1 MNIEDLIIS
10 LTLSRIP
17 LNAWDE
23 KLVYSFYDQISRGSG
38 FTEKQSMLAVKTLN
52 RHYVQLS
59 AFLQKDVSPFITK
72 PSFRLPI
79 RQINTTKQLSV
90 VLNSQFGKAVKAVFP
105 YNEKTVETIRKSRDD
120 IGQANWDKDEKC
132 WFFALNENSIQFLVE
147 LAANENFEVD
157 EEFQNLRE
165 QVTEIVANME
175 NYIPTLVV
183 EDKKPKIVNSGKNL
197 PPIETDD
204 LLTAIFES
212 RKRGISTW
220 DEKISNFL
228 DSDEV
233 DPVTREFLKTEPHEN
248 MHVDSDLHDI
258 STLSEV
264 VLHLSPC
271 LVVIPG
277 GSEYENLV
285 MSHTFMKQ
293 IGMQDHEM
301 SVMFRLPSNTH
312 EIFNNFVKN
321 NNLNNP
327 LTADTKVV
335 FVSSKLPKP
344 VLKSKIKFHCV
355 INMGFSNVHYTMKDF
370 VGKHENL
377 VFYSGK
383 KQQRELKFAFM

>member
-1 MNIEDLIIS
+1 
-10 LTLSRIP
+10 
-17 LNAWDE
+17 
-23 KLVYSFYDQISRGSG
+23 
-38 FTEKQSMLAVKTLN
+38 
-52 RHYVQLS
+52 
-59 AFLQKDVSPFITK
+59 
-72 PSFRLPI
+72 
-79 RQINTTKQLSV
+79 
-90 VLNSQFGKAVKAVFP
+90 
-105 YNEKTVETIRKSRDD
+105 
-120 IGQANWDKDEKC
+120 
-132 WFFALNENSIQFLVE
+132 
-147 LAANENFEVD
+147 
-157 EEFQNLRE
+157 
-165 QVTEIVANME
+165 ME
-175 NYIPTLVV
+175 NHIPTLVV

-258 STLSEV
+258 SMLSEV

-293 IGMQDHEM
+293 LGMQDHEM

-327 LTADTKVV
+327 LTENTKVV

-355 INMGFSNVHYTMKDF
+355 LNMGFSNVHYTMKDF